1 MERYSKGNEYFLYL
15 EKCQG
20 GIRPETNNFLPR
32 FDHWN
37 LIRLRIDPH
46 WLIEIRELA
55 ESLIDRASEEQIN
68 ELIKQDWL
76 G

>member
-1 MERYSKGNEYFLYL
+1 MSRELINYLLYL
-15 EKCQG
+15 DCCQG
-20 GIRPETNNFLPR
+20 GVRPKTNNFLPR
-32 FDHWN
+32 FDST
-37 LIRLRIDPH
+37 RLRRLNAEPH
-46 WLIEIRELA
+46 WLTQLRDLA